1 MALVEETIV
10 RQTRVV
16 ITIDADLVRHVV
28 EAATLA
34 PSVHNTQPW
43 RFVTQAAGFDV
54 YADPARQL
62 AVLDPSGRQLHLSC
76 GAALAHARV
85 AARAVGADA
94 AVELLP
100 TDDPTL
106 LARVRLSSG
115 PPAVDSEVVLA
126 QALLTRYTGRGVY
139 DDKPVQ
145 PALLDALQAV
155 VEREGA
161 MLRYVRGEE
170 MVELEVLLSEAD
182 AREQRDPNYRR
193 ELASW
198 VHDGGDD
205 GVPSDAL
212 ADLAGR
218 GSSLRLRDF
227 SLSSPE
233 QGSGQAPVAEHPD
246 VAVLTTVGDSPQ
258 QWLRAGQAIGLLL
271 LHAAVQG
278 VQGQPLGQ
286 VTDTEGPRRRL
297 SAALGLIGVPQLVL
311 RLGYGHG
318 HVATTRRALGDVLS

>member
-1 MALVEETIV
+1 MISIE
-10 RQTRVV
+10 
-16 ITIDADLVRHVV
+16 ADLVRHVV

-43 RFVTQAAGFDV
+43 RFVTRAAGFDL

-62 AVLDPSGRQLHLSC
+62 AVLDPAGRQLHLSC

-85 AARAVGADA
+85 AARAMGADA

-106 LARVRLSSG
+106 LARVELSIG
-115 PPAVDSEVVLA
+115 QPADDSEVVLA
-126 QALLTRYTGRGVY
+126 QALLTRHTGRGVY
-139 DDKPVQ
+139 DDEPVE

-155 VEREGA
+155 VDQEGA
-161 MLRYVRGEE
+161 MLRYVRGAE

-182 AREQRDPNYRR
+182 AREQRDPDYRR

-198 VHDGGDD
+198 VRDTGDD

-212 ADLAGR
+212 ADLSGR

-258 QWLRAGQAIGLLL
+258 AWLHAGQAGGLLL
-271 LHAAVQG
+271 LHAAVHG

-297 SAALGLIGVPQLVL
+297 SAVLGLVGVPQLVL
-311 RLGYGHG
+311 RLGYARGHA
-318 HVATTRRALGDVLS
+318 ATSRRALGDVLT